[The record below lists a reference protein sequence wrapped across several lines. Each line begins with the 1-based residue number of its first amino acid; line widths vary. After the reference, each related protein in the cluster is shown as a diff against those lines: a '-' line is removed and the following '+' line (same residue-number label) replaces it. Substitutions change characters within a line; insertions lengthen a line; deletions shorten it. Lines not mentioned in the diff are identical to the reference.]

1 MAEIFRKLKGLEFQ
15 WKIITPYF
23 IRCKSVKQPMC
34 TFIVTVHCYLNNC
47 NRHDLYTLMKCE
59 QQNLEVLFCDCVVHH
74 TISTSFA
81 VSQCNHY

>member
-34 TFIVTVHCYLNNC
+34 TFIVIVPQKQVKGAATGVK
-47 NRHDLYTLMKCE
+47 R
-59 QQNLEVLFCDCVVHH
+59 
-74 TISTSFA
+74 
-81 VSQCNHY
+81 